1 MSCFIKI
8 VFNAQNQ
15 FLSSGLN
22 KFLLQNGHN
31 KNVEPGS
38 PIGHITLIHLSQ
50 WGHFIMSLLASTLL
64 FCIKKI
70 IYTVYNYL
78 W

>member
-1 MSCFIKI
+1 MSWFIKI

-31 KNVEPGS
+31 KKVGPGS
-38 PIGHITLIHLSQ
+38 PIGHITLIHLLQ
-50 WGHFIMSLLASTLL
+50 
-64 FCIKKI
+64 
-70 IYTVYNYL
+70 
-78 W
+78 